1 MALQHLAEGDPQRL
15 GGYVLAGRLGA
26 GGQGVVYEGYDGQGR
41 RYAVKLLHPSA
52 DPQMRALFLREAQAA
67 RAVPSFCTA
76 KIVDVG
82 SDGDRLYIVSEYIP
96 GPSLRA
102 VVRAGRRF
110 TGGDLHRL
118 ATGMAIALTS
128 IHDAGVVHRDF
139 KPDNVILGPDGP
151 RVIDFGIARSR
162 QMSLTPSGMI
172 AGTPGYVAP
181 EVYRRQRAG
190 PSADIFAWA
199 CVVLYAATGQ
209 DAFAA
214 ARIEAIIHRVL
225 THAPDVSVLDAPL
238 RSLAEAGLSKDPA
251 LRPTAR
257 RMLAALVSDDA
268 DPGLDLGVGA
278 PIDDPELGTRAEALY
293 QRLAEPVQHQVPGLL
308 LRLVADEAG
317 KNVVRPVELAELPDH
332 PDARQ
337 VIKAFAEAG
346 LLVADAG
353 MVVIAHPALP
363 YAWARLRDWLADENG
378 ALAVHQ
384 QLSAAACR
392 WEAAGRKS
400 GDLYHGTPLQAA
412 LDWNARGRVH
422 MAPTKLE
429 AEFLHAG
436 AEAAAR
442 RSRRRRLAAGAMA
455 VLLAVTAGT
464 AGLYA
469 HQRRISDN
477 QRLTEAADRA
487 AQAASRAFAT
497 DPVLGM
503 RLSAAAWQLAPTREA
518 RSALYAALAQPVTD
532 VMTAAVQPP
541 PATNA
546 TNGPEYDLSVDGSK
560 LAVLSGERFALWDVP
575 GHRRL
580 IAFDIPRKSRSNSRC
595 SGLELSP
602 DASMVQTCEV
612 GLSSVLLYDV
622 ATRRRIG
629 KSWPGRIRLFP
640 RPGRLVAHEPF
651 SAGNRGLIQLMDQAT
666 GRALYTHR
674 EVSFLPVAV
683 TTNDRLI
690 GTTSSTRG
698 CRTRPRDFPLCPNAL
713 EIWDLPSDRL
723 IARHDFTAVGLWAA
737 LSPDGRTIALSDG
750 RGLSFYD
757 ADTGRELTGQRLARP
772 GVRYLQYSRSGML
785 VGVDVDADGRSMA
798 VRVWGPT
805 GAALLYR
812 PFSPALQP
820 SPGTL
825 PGVDGDRIAYL
836 TEDGKVI
843 TLSGAS
849 SPSVD
854 AHDQAWFSPD
864 GQLLATF
871 RERGR
876 GSKLHLW
883 TRSGGRRLAALPVMG
898 KPVDSAESG
907 ELHVA
912 ISADGGLIAYVRDG
926 QRTARVWDIQRRR
939 EVRRLHAP
947 FGAGYSMA
955 FTPDSTALAFGTVL
969 WNVRTGKQLG
979 QVGASVIQFGHGGRY
994 LDDGEDLQLNRVGQT
1009 GSSQHLA
1016 GGIAMLSPDGK
1027 IVVTG
1032 DSKGVVRLYDSAT
1045 ARELGPVTGG
1055 HSRSVDLLA
1064 FSPDGRLLATA
1075 GRDQTIRL
1083 WDTTA
1088 RQAIGGP
1095 IAINTGRLTAVSFSP
1110 DGKTLRSLSTAG
1122 VIRDHLVDPALALRE
1137 VCTRARGG
1145 LSHADWQRHLPGMP
1159 FIATCRTP
1167 GP

>member
-26 GGQGVVYEGYDGQGR
+26 GGQGVVYEGYDRQGR
-41 RYAVKLLHPSA
+41 RYAVKLLHPGA
-52 DPQMRALFLREAQAA
+52 DPQLRALFLKEVRAA

-102 VVRAGRRF
+102 AVRAGRRF

-225 THAPDVSVLDAPL
+225 THAPDVSVLEAPL
-238 RSLAEAGLSKDPA
+238 RSLAEAGLNKDPA

-257 RMLAALVSDDA
+257 RILAALVSDDA
-268 DPGLDLGVGA
+268 DPGLGVGA
-278 PIDDPELGTRAEALY
+278 PIDDPELGTRAEAIY

-308 LRLVADEAG
+308 LRLVTEAAG
-317 KNVVRPVELAELPDH
+317 KNVVRPVRLAELPDH

-337 VIKAFAEAG
+337 VIKAFTEAG

-353 MVVIAHPALP
+353 MVVITHPALP
-363 YAWARLRDWLADENG
+363 YAWVRLRDWLADENG

-400 GDLYHGTPLQAA
+400 GDLYHGTPLQTA

-422 MAPTKLE
+422 LAPTELE

-455 VLLAVTAGT
+455 VLLAVTAG
-464 AGLYA
+464 AVGLYE
-469 HQRRISDN
+469 HQRRISDS
-477 QRLTEAADRA
+477 QSLTEAAGRA
-487 AQAASRAFAT
+487 AQAASRVFAT
-497 DPVLGM
+497 DPILGM

-518 RSALYAALAQPVTD
+518 RGALYAALAQPVTD
-532 VMTAAVQPP
+532 VMTEAVLPP
-541 PATNA
+541 PATDA
-546 TNGPEYDLSVDGSK
+546 THGPEYDLSADGSR
-560 LAVLSGERFALWDVP
+560 LAVLSGETFALWDVP

-580 IAFDIPRKSRSNSRC
+580 VTFTIPGGC
-595 SGLELSP
+595 GGLGLSP
-602 DASMVQTCEV
+602 DASMVQTCAAP
-612 GLSSVLLYDV
+612 SSRVLYDV
-622 ATRRRIG
+622 ATGRRIG
-629 KSWPGRIRLFP
+629 KRWPGWIRLFP
-640 RPGRLVAHEPF
+640 RPGKLVTNEPF
-651 SAGNRGLIQLMDQAT
+651 AEGNRGAIRLMDQNT
-666 GRALYTHR
+666 GRTLFIHR
-674 EVSFLPVAV
+674 DSSLWPVAV
-683 TTNDRLI
+683 TKDDRLI

-698 CRTRPRDFPLCPNAL
+698 CRRPPRAFPICPNAL
-713 EIWDLPSDRL
+713 EIWDLAGDRL
-723 IARHDFTAVGLWAA
+723 IARHHFTAVGLWAA

-750 RGLSFYD
+750 RGLSFYN
-757 ADTGRELTGQRLARP
+757 AGTGQELAGRRVAHP
-772 GVRYLQYSRSGML
+772 RVRDLRYSGNGRL
-785 VGVDVDADGRSMA
+785 VGVDFDTDGGSTA
-798 VRVWGPT
+798 VRVWGRN

-812 PFSPALQP
+812 PFSRALQP
-820 SPGTL
+820 YPGRL

-836 TEDGKVI
+836 RADGTVI

-849 SPSVD
+849 SPSAE
-854 AHDQAWFSPD
+854 AHGQAWFSSD
-864 GQLLATF
+864 GKLLATF

-883 TRSGGRRLAALPVMG
+883 TRSGGRRLAAFPVGG
-898 KPVDSAESG
+898 KPVDGAPSDG
-907 ELHVA
+907 LHVA
-912 ISADGGLIAYVRDG
+912 ISADGGLIAYARDG

-969 WNVRTGKQLG
+969 WSVRTGKRLG
-979 QVGASVIQFGHGGRY
+979 EVDASVTQFGHGGRY
-994 LDDGEDLQLNRVGQT
+994 LGGGLNEGPYLSSVGRT
-1009 GSSQHLA
+1009 GSSQELDGQTA
-1016 GGIAMLSPDGK
+1016 KLSPDGR
-1027 IVVTG
+1027 IVATG
-1032 DSKGVVRLYDSAT
+1032 DGAGVVRLYDSIT
-1045 ARELGPVTGG
+1045 AREPGPVTGG
-1055 HSRSVDLLA
+1055 HSRSVDLLD

-1083 WDTTA
+1083 WDITA
-1088 RQAIGGP
+1088 RQPIGGP
-1095 IAINTGRLTAVSFSP
+1095 IAVNTGRLTALSFGS
-1110 DGKTLRSLSTAG
+1110 DGRTLRSLSAAG
-1122 VIRDHLVDPALALRE
+1122 VIRDHLVDPAFALRE

-1145 LSHADWQRHLPGMP
+1145 LSAADWRRHLSGVP
-1159 FIATCRTP
+1159 FTATCRTS
-1167 GP
+1167 